1 MRVPTIPLRVLPG
14 WELGGLGGIE
24 SYTTKNHLLYC
35 FWFSIVV
42 NSKMIFIFIGSIGLN
57 PPLGPLPLRPPEGA
71 FAGVRGYPKMNII
84 LKSLIL
90 KTSESI

>member
-1 MRVPTIPLRVLPG
+1 MNQYNTRFLVVWVFSSRDFKNDVHFHLRVPTIPLMVLPG

-57 PPLGPLPLRPPEGA
+57 PPLG
-71 FAGVRGYPKMNII
+71 
-84 LKSLIL
+84 
-90 KTSESI
+90 